1 MRSHMSTQYLIPL
14 LNGLLIFRLEQLPG
28 QCISVISWLLS
39 LFFVTAL
46 QSNPS
51 VLLLQIMLFNGR
63 FSYHYI
69 ILLLNVLRVKLS
81 AFCSKNLKYS
91 VESRGSSTYLEWH
104 FCCFS
109 SGRWNSCMMEIEVQ
123 FHFSF

>member
-1 MRSHMSTQYLIPL
+1 MSTQYLIPL

-28 QCISVISWLLS
+28 QGISVISWLLS

-104 FCCFS
+104 FRCFS